1 MRNVGW
7 WLYGWKENGIHAI
20 YDVKHEG
27 RIYWV
32 SDGEGHGDET
42 KQTWVNLGDQ
52 KTSEIYASLTRLSRT
67 KMIGTAEERYELITR
82 RLQEVLGTD
91 IIKAILAEGRTPKC
105 YWGQSFDQ

>member
-1 MRNVGW
+1 VRYFGW

-20 YDVKHEG
+20 YDIKHEG

-42 KQTWVNLGDQ
+42 QQTWVNPGDR
-52 KTSEIYASLTRLSRT
+52 KTSEMCATLSRLSRT
-67 KMIGTAEERYELITR
+67 KMTGTAEECYELITR
-82 RLQEVLGTD
+82 GLQEVLGAD
-91 IIKAILAEGRTPKC
+91 IIKAILAEGRAPKC